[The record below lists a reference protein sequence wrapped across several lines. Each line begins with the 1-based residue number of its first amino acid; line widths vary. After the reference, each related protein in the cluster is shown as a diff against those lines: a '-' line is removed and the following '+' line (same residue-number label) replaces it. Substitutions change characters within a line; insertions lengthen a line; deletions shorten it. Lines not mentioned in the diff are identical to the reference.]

1 MKLEWN
7 VYVKEQEAICVR
19 NVFDL
24 SSRFND
30 SLDKLRKEY
39 FKSHLG
45 DFEWFSKE
53 LKSIAM
59 YSYWGK
65 CEYEIGLTSWPSYV
79 TREAVKNVEDT
90 LSGNIALFPKI
101 YEKIDV
107 YNQLKLNWNQ
117 FAKYVFDNIKKARK
131 R

>member
-7 VYVKEQEAICVR
+7 VYVKEQETIYVR
-19 NVFDL
+19 NIFNL

-39 FKSHLG
+39 LKSHLE

-53 LKSIAM
+53 LRSIVM
-59 YSYWGK
+59 YSYWAK

-90 LSGNIALFPKI
+90 PSGNIMLFPKI
-101 YEKIDV
+101 YEKIDI
-107 YNQLKLNWNQ
+107 YDQLKLNWNQ
-117 FAKYVFDNIKKARK
+117 FARYVFDNIKKARK